1 MGEGVGNG
9 LQDQD
14 GLLSDFRADA
24 VAGKDGQV
32 QEHAVS
38 LTETAFALQNPG
50 ARAERNFIYARPYIP
65 MMRPSAE
72 RSG

>member
-38 LTETAFALQNPG
+38 LTETALVVRAPG
-50 ARAERNFIYARPYIP
+50 ERAERNFIRARPYTSMGVFP
-65 MMRPSAE
+65 QR
-72 RSG
+72 G